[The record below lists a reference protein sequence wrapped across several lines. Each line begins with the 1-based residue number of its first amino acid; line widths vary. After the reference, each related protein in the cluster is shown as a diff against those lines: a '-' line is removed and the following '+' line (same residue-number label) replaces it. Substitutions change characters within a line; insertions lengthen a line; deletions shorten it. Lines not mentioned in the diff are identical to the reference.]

1 LGIIGNRNRRR
12 RKSERSGQLKRPLR
26 KPRFGRSKPDWKPR
40 RRRNAKRRRHGE
52 RQLESWLKKRKRG
65 RRRNAGGGLQRRK
78 SAKQNASV
86 NVEKKTSV
94 SRPSAERRRSG
105 SARSRKSARRDW
117 QQNVPPRRNAKNA
130 KRRNARRARR
140 ARRKRPKSVPHPRS
154 ANNNNSATQQTL
166 PAPLPSSVA
175 LRLLATVWRLDH
187 RCSVR
192 RIIRRRLRRL

>member
-1 LGIIGNRNRRR
+1 LGIIGNRSRRR
-12 RKSERSGQLKRPLR
+12 RKSVRNEQLKRPLR
-26 KPRFGRSKPDWKPR
+26 KPRFGRNKPDLKLH

-65 RRRNAGGGLQRRK
+65 RRRSADGGLQRRK
-78 SAKQNASV
+78 SARRNASV
-86 NVEKKTSV
+86 NVEKKRTV
-94 SRPSAERRRSG
+94 SRPNAERRRNG
-105 SARSRKSARRDW
+105 SARPRKSARQDW
-117 QQNVPPRRNAKNA
+117 QQNVPQRRNAKNV
-130 KRRNARRARR
+130 KRRNARR

-154 ANNNNSATQQTL
+154 VNNNNSATQQTL

-175 LRLLATVWRLDH
+175 LHLLATACRLDH

>member
-12 RKSERSGQLKRPLR
+12 RKSVRSEQLKRPLR
-26 KPRFGRSKPDWKPR
+26 KPHFTRSKPDSKQR

-65 RRRNAGGGLQRRK
+65 RRRIAGGGLQRRK
-78 SAKQNASV
+78 SARRNASV
-86 NVEKKTSV
+86 NVEKKRIV
-94 SRPSAERRRSG
+94 SRPSAERRRTG
-105 SARSRKSARRDW
+105 SARPRKSAKRDW
-117 QQNVPPRRNAKNA
+117 QQNVPQRRNAKSA
-130 KRRNARRARR
+130 KRRSVGR

-154 ANNNNSATQQTL
+154 VNNNTATQQML
-166 PAPLPSSVA
+166 PAPLPSSAA

-192 RIIRRRLRRL
+192 RIIRRRPRRL

>member
-1 LGIIGNRNRRR
+1 MR
-12 RKSERSGQLKRPLR
+12 SEQLKRPLR
-26 KPRFGRSKPDWKPR
+26 KPRFGRSKPDLKLH

-65 RRRNAGGGLQRRK
+65 RRRSAGGGLQRRK

-86 NVEKKTSV
+86 NVEKKTTV
-94 SRPSAERRRSG
+94 SRLSAERRRSG
-105 SARSRKSARRDW
+105 SARPRKSARRDW
-117 QQNVPPRRNAKNA
+117 QLNVPPRRNAKNA
-130 KRRNARRARR
+130 KRRNARR

-166 PAPLPSSVA
+166 PAPLPSSAA
-175 LRLLATVWRLDH
+175 LPLLATVWRLDH